1 MSNVSEKTAVAARE
15 MIAFLV
21 ASQEFCVDVMSVR
34 EIRVWT
40 PATPIAHAP
49 NYVVGVVNLRGAVLP
64 IIDFAARLGFPPTQP
79 TTRHAILVAQIGERS
94 VGLLVDGVSE
104 ILTVTQDQIQPPPR
118 VGRDRQQIRQW
129 RRRNPKPYDLRCHA
143 RQSRR
148 TVGRLDGGVTL
159 RPSFANSARRGSA
172 THMRAGSAK
181 DSSAL
186 LTPAVET
193 ARARF
198 RGGLRPSPLPK
209 NRACPPT
216 PSAPRSS

>member
-118 VGRDRQQIRQW
+118 VGAEIASKFVSGVVAIQNRMI
-129 RRRNPKPYDLRCHA
+129 C
-143 RQSRR
+143 
-148 TVGRLDGGVTL
+148 VVTL
-159 RPSFANSARRGSA
+159 
-172 THMRAGSAK
+172 
-181 DSSAL
+181 DSLVAQSVDSMA
-186 LTPAVET
+186 A
-193 ARARF
+193 
-198 RGGLRPSPLPK
+198 
-209 NRACPPT
+209 
-216 PSAPRSS
+216 